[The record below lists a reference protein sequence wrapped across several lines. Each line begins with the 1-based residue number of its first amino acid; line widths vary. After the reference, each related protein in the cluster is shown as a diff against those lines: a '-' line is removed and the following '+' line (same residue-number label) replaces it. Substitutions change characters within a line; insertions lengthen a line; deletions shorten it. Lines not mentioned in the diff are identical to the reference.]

1 MAVTKF
7 IESGSAATQGFE
19 FWPSFNG
26 TASTGTLTSDAQ
38 SVLGSARSIKISTGA
53 SADGFAAVSKQGIMA
68 DAGRRFSMGVRF
80 HGTPTPATN
89 AAEFISIINN
99 GGGVLVFMI
108 ALDASMKINLITDNH
123 TVLATGSVALSQDT
137 DYRLLCVYT
146 ITSTT
151 VNSITVKIFDS
162 SNNLVDTITVTN
174 GTLQFTGGDTMDF
187 ALRDNGFNAG
197 ANFTVYGAH
206 FYVDDGTSGD
216 PGNIRVTAKRPIS
229 NGTSI
234 QFITQIGAGGSGV
247 GTGHAPQVNERPL
260 SQTNGW
266 SLSNTTKATEEYN
279 IEGIAAGDN
288 DLTGATIV
296 DYTGWIFSNV
306 NSIANTPAHHI
317 IVNGVA
323 TTITESVTAGLF
335 TQIAGSSTYPAGTGS
350 DIGMDAQ
357 FATAHLTRLFEAGIL
372 VAYIPAVGGAAVP
385 ATLPMMGIGS

>member
-19 FWPSFNG
+19 FWKAFSG
-26 TASTGTLTSDAQ
+26 TASTGALTSDAQ
-38 SVLGSARSIKISTGA
+38 SVLGSARSIKLSTGA
-53 SADGFAAVSKQGIMA
+53 SADGFAAVSITGIMA
-68 DAGRRFSMGVRF
+68 DAGRRFSIGVRF

-89 AAEFISIINN
+89 AADFINIVNS

-108 ALDASMKINLITDNH
+108 ALDASMKINIIRDDH
-123 TVLATGSVALSQDT
+123 TILATGSAVLAQDT
-137 DYRLLCVYT
+137 DYRIACAYT

-151 VNSITVKIFDS
+151 VNVITVKVFDS
-162 SNNLVDTITVTN
+162 SNNLLDTITVTN
-174 GTLQFTGGDTMDF
+174 GTLQFTGGDALDF

-197 ANFTVYGAH
+197 ANFIVYGAH

-229 NGTSI
+229 NGTAI
-234 QFITQIGAGGSGV
+234 AFTTRIGAGGSGV
-247 GTGHAPQVNERPL
+247 GTGHSSQVNERPL
-260 SQTNGW
+260 SVTNGW

-279 IEGIAAGDN
+279 IESLSAGDN

-296 DYTGWIFSNV
+296 DYTGWIYTVV
-306 NSIANTPAHHI
+306 NSIANSPVHHI

-323 TTITESVTAGLF
+323 TSITESVSNTLF
-335 TQIAGSSTYPAGTGS
+335 TQIAGSSTYPAGTGT

-357 FATAHLTRLFEAGIL
+357 YTTTPHLTSLFEAGVLI
-372 VAYIPAVGGAAVP
+372 AYIPAVGGATP